1 MFMILK
7 DIKIKEIKLKIL
19 NYSVC
24 KLLWMIHIN
33 IKIIKKEK
41 IKV

>member
-1 MFMILK
+1 MLIILK
-7 DIKIKEIKLKIL
+7 DIKIKEIKLEIL

-24 KLLWMIHIN
+24 KLLWMIDIN